1 MHLNEITLSKKLL
14 TIETKQDFIVQ
25 FPTKSIIFILLNKNK
40 TKIMKAVT
48 TLSPTVFQARKA
60 EAVRNEIMRKEISL
74 SEFTVLDNTH
84 IEVDGVKI
92 ELTPF
97 AFKRLLGRLRIPTAF
112 AKRFESGFGSDGLQ
126 QLVQM
131 MKAMKSSKN
140 DQTVTLLVDP
150 NAKKITNILPAGY
163 ASISNEAFID
173 FAEGYINQYG
183 LEVKDFGSDPNGGA
197 TINCISPNG
206 IFRVPGMPDEVF
218 NTGVTFRNTPTRGLE
233 VSPYLNRLTCANGMT
248 STAFSETYGLHELTD
263 KSIAEFNDHM
273 IIMASTGFQPA
284 GLADKI
290 KMANNTDA
298 SIAEVQRAM
307 SAMLS
312 ADKKI
317 DFEYMQRYLPINR
330 VMKAY
335 SDIGAVPET
344 FTAKQLQNAKS
355 GLSIWEV
362 VNGITNF
369 ASNDDKYDIDDHKK
383 SNLMVSAGNLLMK
396 SNFDTEALIQF
407 DPFTKTGL
415 LSETESH
422 RLMGQA

>member
-1 MHLNEITLSKKLL
+1 
-14 TIETKQDFIVQ
+14 
-25 FPTKSIIFILLNKNK
+25 
-40 TKIMKAVT
+40 MKELT
-48 TLSPTVFQARKA
+48 TLSPTAFQARKA
-60 EAVRNEIMRKEISL
+60 EAVRNEVMRKEISL
-74 SEFTVLDNTH
+74 SEFNVIDNTH

-131 MKAMKSSKN
+131 MKTMKSSKN

-150 NAKKITNILPAGY
+150 REKKVTNILPAGY

-183 LEVKDFGSDPNGGA
+183 LEVKDFGSDPSGGA
-197 TINCISPNG
+197 TINCVSPNSV
-206 IFRVPGMPDEVF
+206 FQVPGMSDEVF

-233 VSPYLNRLTCANGMT
+233 VSPYLNRLVCSNGMT
-248 STAFSETYGLHELTD
+248 STSFSETYGLHELTD
-263 KSIAEFNDHM
+263 KSISEFNDHM
-273 IIMASTGFQPA
+273 ISMASTGFQPV

-312 ADKKI
+312 VDKKI
-317 DFEYMQRYLPINR
+317 DYDYMQRYLPINR

-335 SDIGAVPET
+335 SDIGAEPST
-344 FTAKQLQNAKS
+344 FTTKQLQNAKS

-369 ASNDDKYDIDDHKK
+369 ASNDERYNIDDHKTG
-383 SNLMVSAGNLLMK
+383 NLMVSAGNLLMK
-396 SNFDTEALIQF
+396 KNFDTEALIQF
-407 DPFTKTGL
+407 DPFANGSGL
-415 LSETESH
+415 LTANESA

>member
-1 MHLNEITLSKKLL
+1 
-14 TIETKQDFIVQ
+14 
-25 FPTKSIIFILLNKNK
+25 
-40 TKIMKAVT
+40 MKELT
-48 TLSPTVFQARKA
+48 TLSPTAFALRKD
-60 EAVRNEIMRKEISL
+60 EAIRNEVMRKEISL
-74 SEFTVLDNTH
+74 SEFNVIDNTH

-112 AKRFESGFGSDGLQ
+112 AKRFETGFGSDGLQ

-131 MKAMKSSKN
+131 MKTMKSSKN

-150 NAKKITNILPAGY
+150 RAKKVTNILPAGY
-163 ASISNEAFID
+163 ASISNEAFVE

-197 TINCISPNG
+197 TINCVSPNSV
-206 IFRVPGMPDEVF
+206 FSVPGMSDEVF

-233 VSPYLNRLTCANGMT
+233 VSPYLNRLVCSNGMS

-263 KSIAEFNDHM
+263 KSISEFNEHM
-273 IIMASTGFQPA
+273 IQMASTGFQPV

-307 SAMLS
+307 CAMLS
-312 ADKKI
+312 TDKKI
-317 DFEYMQRYLPINR
+317 DYEYMQRYLPINR

-335 SDIGAVPET
+335 SDIGAEPST
-344 FTAKQLQNAKS
+344 FTTKQLQNAKS

-369 ASNDDKYDIDDHKK
+369 ASNDEKYNIDDHKTG
-383 SNLMVSAGNLLMK
+383 NLMVSAGNLLMK
-396 SNFDTEALIQF
+396 KNFDTEALIQF
-407 DPFTKTGL
+407 DPFANKQL
-415 LSETESH
+415 LNESESA

>member
-1 MHLNEITLSKKLL
+1 
-14 TIETKQDFIVQ
+14 
-25 FPTKSIIFILLNKNK
+25 
-40 TKIMKAVT
+40 MKELT
-48 TLSPTVFQARKA
+48 TLSPTAFQARKA
-60 EAVRNEIMRKEISL
+60 EAVRNEVMRKEISL
-74 SEFTVLDNTH
+74 SEFNVIDNTH

-112 AKRFESGFGSDGLQ
+112 AKRFSDGFGTDGLQ

-131 MKAMKSSKN
+131 MKTMKSSKN

-150 NAKKITNILPAGY
+150 RNKVITNILPAGY
-163 ASISNEAFID
+163 ASISNEAFVD

-197 TINCISPNG
+197 TINCVSPNSV
-206 IFRVPGMPDEVF
+206 FSVPGMSDEIF

-233 VSPYLNRLTCANGMT
+233 VSPYLNRLVCSNGMS

-263 KSIAEFNDHM
+263 KSISEFNDHM
-273 IIMASTGFQPA
+273 ISMASTGFQPV

-290 KMANNTDA
+290 KAANETDA

-312 ADKKI
+312 TDKKI

-335 SDIGAVPET
+335 SDIGAEPST
-344 FTAKQLQNAKS
+344 FTNKQLQNAKS

-369 ASNDDKYDIDDHKK
+369 ASNDEKYNIDDHKTG
-383 SNLMVSAGNLLMK
+383 NLMVSAGNLLMK
-396 SNFDTEALIQF
+396 KNFDTEALIQF
-407 DPFTKTGL
+407 DPFANKSL
-415 LSETESH
+415 LSENESA

>member
-1 MHLNEITLSKKLL
+1 
-14 TIETKQDFIVQ
+14 
-25 FPTKSIIFILLNKNK
+25 
-40 TKIMKAVT
+40 MKELT
-48 TLSPTVFQARKA
+48 TLSPTAFQARKA
-60 EAVRNEIMRKEISL
+60 EAVRNEVMRKEISL
-74 SEFTVLDNTH
+74 SEFNVIDNTH

-112 AKRFESGFGSDGLQ
+112 AKRFSDGFGTDGLQ

-131 MKAMKSSKN
+131 MKTMKSSKN

-150 NAKKITNILPAGY
+150 RNKVITNILPAGY

-197 TINCISPNG
+197 TINCVSPNSV
-206 IFRVPGMPDEVF
+206 FSVPGMSDEVF

-233 VSPYLNRLTCANGMT
+233 VSPYLNRLVCSNGMS

-263 KSIAEFNDHM
+263 KSISEFNDHM
-273 IIMASTGFQPA
+273 ISMASTGFQPV

-290 KMANNTDA
+290 KAANETDA

-312 ADKKI
+312 TDKKI

-335 SDIGAVPET
+335 SDIGAEPST
-344 FTAKQLQNAKS
+344 FTNKQLQNAKS

-369 ASNDDKYDIDDHKK
+369 ASNDEKYNIDDHKTG
-383 SNLMVSAGNLLMK
+383 NLMVSAGNLLMK
-396 SNFDTEALIQF
+396 KNFDTEALLQF
-407 DPFTKTGL
+407 DPFANKQL
-415 LSETESH
+415 LNESESA

>member
-1 MHLNEITLSKKLL
+1 
-14 TIETKQDFIVQ
+14 
-25 FPTKSIIFILLNKNK
+25 
-40 TKIMKAVT
+40 MKELT
-48 TLSPTVFQARKA
+48 TLSPTAFAARKA
-60 EAVRNEIMRKEISL
+60 EAVRNEVMRKEISL
-74 SEFTVLDNTH
+74 SEFNVIDNTH

-112 AKRFESGFGSDGLQ
+112 AKRFSDGFGTDGLQ

-131 MKAMKSSKN
+131 MKTMKSSKN

-150 NAKKITNILPAGY
+150 RNKVITNILPAGY
-163 ASISNEAFID
+163 ASISNEAFVD

-197 TINCISPNG
+197 TINCVSPNSV
-206 IFRVPGMPDEVF
+206 FKVPGMSDEIF

-233 VSPYLNRLTCANGMT
+233 VSPYLNRLVCSNGMS

-263 KSIAEFNDHM
+263 KSISEFNDHM
-273 IIMASTGFQPA
+273 ISMASTGFQPV

-290 KMANNTDA
+290 QSANDTDA

-312 ADKKI
+312 TDKKI
-317 DFEYMQRYLPINR
+317 DYEYMQRYLPINR

-335 SDIGAVPET
+335 SDIGAEPST
-344 FTAKQLQNAKS
+344 FTNKQLQNAKS

-369 ASNDDKYDIDDHKK
+369 ASNDEKYNIDDHKTG
-383 SNLMVSAGNLLMK
+383 NLMVSAGNLLMK
-396 SNFDTEALIQF
+396 KNFDTEALIQF
-407 DPFTKTGL
+407 DPFANKSL
-415 LSETESH
+415 LSENESA

>member
-1 MHLNEITLSKKLL
+1 
-14 TIETKQDFIVQ
+14 
-25 FPTKSIIFILLNKNK
+25 
-40 TKIMKAVT
+40 MKELT
-48 TLSPTVFQARKA
+48 TLSPTAFAARKA
-60 EAVRNEIMRKEISL
+60 EAVRNEVMRKEISL
-74 SEFTVLDNTH
+74 SEFNVIDNTH
-84 IEVDGVKI
+84 IEVDGVQI

-112 AKRFESGFGSDGLQ
+112 AKRFETGFGSDGLK

-131 MKAMKSSKN
+131 MKTMKSSKN

-150 NAKKITNILPAGY
+150 RAKKVTNILPAGY

-183 LEVKDFGSDPNGGA
+183 LEVKDFGSDPSGGA
-197 TINCISPNG
+197 TINCVSPNSV
-206 IFRVPGMPDEVF
+206 FSVPGMSDEIF

-233 VSPYLNRLTCANGMT
+233 VSPYLNRLVCSNGMSST
-248 STAFSETYGLHELTD
+248 SFSETYGLHELTD
-263 KSIAEFNDHM
+263 KSIREFNDHM
-273 IIMASTGFQPA
+273 ISMASTGFQPV

-290 KMANNTDA
+290 KSANNTDA

-312 ADKKI
+312 TDKKI
-317 DFEYMQRYLPINR
+317 DYEYMQRYLPINR

-335 SDIGAVPET
+335 SDIGAEPST
-344 FTAKQLQNAKS
+344 FTTKQLQNAKS

-369 ASNDDKYDIDDHKK
+369 ASNDQKYNIDDHKTG
-383 SNLMVSAGNLLMK
+383 NLMVSAGNLLMK
-396 SNFDTEALIQF
+396 KNFDTEALIQF
-407 DPFTKTGL
+407 DPFATTGL
-415 LSETESH
+415 LSENESA

>member
-1 MHLNEITLSKKLL
+1 
-14 TIETKQDFIVQ
+14 
-25 FPTKSIIFILLNKNK
+25 
-40 TKIMKAVT
+40 MKELT
-48 TLSPTVFQARKA
+48 TLSPTAFQARKA
-60 EAVRNEIMRKEISL
+60 EAVRNEVMRKEISL
-74 SEFTVLDNTH
+74 SEFNVIDNTH

-112 AKRFESGFGSDGLQ
+112 AKRFSDGFGTDGLQ

-131 MKAMKSSKN
+131 MKTMKSSKN

-150 NAKKITNILPAGY
+150 RNKVITNILPAGY

-197 TINCISPNG
+197 TINCVSPNSV
-206 IFRVPGMPDEVF
+206 FSVPGMSDEVF

-233 VSPYLNRLTCANGMT
+233 VSPYLNRLVCSNGMSST
-248 STAFSETYGLHELTD
+248 SFSETYGLHELTD
-263 KSIAEFNDHM
+263 KSISEFNDHM
-273 IIMASTGFQPA
+273 ISMASTGFQPV

-290 KMANNTDA
+290 RSANNTDA

-312 ADKKI
+312 TDKKI
-317 DFEYMQRYLPINR
+317 DYEYMQRYLPINR

-335 SDIGAVPET
+335 SDIGAEPST
-344 FTAKQLQNAKS
+344 FTTKQLQNAKS

-369 ASNDDKYDIDDHKK
+369 ASNDEKYNIDDHKTG
-383 SNLMVSAGNLLMK
+383 NLMVSAGNLLMK
-396 SNFDTEALIQF
+396 KNFDTEALIQF
-407 DPFTKTGL
+407 DPFANKSL
-415 LSETESH
+415 LSENESA

>member
-1 MHLNEITLSKKLL
+1 M
-14 TIETKQDFIVQ
+14 
-25 FPTKSIIFILLNKNK
+25 
-40 TKIMKAVT
+40 T
-48 TLSPTVFQARKA
+48 TLSPTAFQARKA
-60 EAVRNEIMRKEISL
+60 EAVRNEVMRKEISL
-74 SEFTVLDNTH
+74 SEFNVIDNTH

-112 AKRFESGFGSDGLQ
+112 AKRFSDGFGADGLQ

-131 MKAMKSSKN
+131 MKTMKSSKN

-150 NAKKITNILPAGY
+150 RNKVITNILPAGY

-197 TINCISPNG
+197 TINCVSPNSV
-206 IFRVPGMPDEVF
+206 FQVPGMSDEVF

-233 VSPYLNRLTCANGMT
+233 VSPYLNRLVCSKGMT

-263 KSIAEFNDHM
+263 KSISEFNDHM
-273 IIMASTGFQPA
+273 ISMASTGFQPV

-290 KMANNTDA
+290 KAANETDA

-312 ADKKI
+312 TDKKI
-317 DFEYMQRYLPINR
+317 DFDYMQRYLPINR

-335 SDIGAVPET
+335 SDIGAEPST
-344 FTAKQLQNAKS
+344 FTNKQLQNAKS

-369 ASNDDKYDIDDHKK
+369 ASNDERYNIDDHKTG
-383 SNLMVSAGNLLMK
+383 NLMVSAGNLLMK
-396 SNFDTEALIQF
+396 KNFDTEALIQF
-407 DPFTKTGL
+407 DPFANKSL
-415 LSETESH
+415 LSENESA

>member
-1 MHLNEITLSKKLL
+1 
-14 TIETKQDFIVQ
+14 
-25 FPTKSIIFILLNKNK
+25 
-40 TKIMKAVT
+40 MKELT
-48 TLSPTVFQARKA
+48 TLSPTAFQARKA
-60 EAVRNEIMRKEISL
+60 EAVRNEVMRKEISL
-74 SEFTVLDNTH
+74 SEFNVIDNTH

-112 AKRFESGFGSDGLQ
+112 AKRFELGFGSDGLK

-131 MKAMKSSKN
+131 MKTMKSSKN

-150 NAKKITNILPAGY
+150 RAKKVTNILPAGY

-197 TINCISPNG
+197 TINCVSPNSV
-206 IFRVPGMPDEVF
+206 FSVPGMSDEVF

-233 VSPYLNRLTCANGMT
+233 VSPYLNRLVCSNGMS

-263 KSIAEFNDHM
+263 KSISEFNEHM
-273 IIMASTGFQPA
+273 ISMASTGFQPV

-290 KMANNTDA
+290 KSANDTDA

-312 ADKKI
+312 TDKKI

-335 SDIGAVPET
+335 SDIGAEPST
-344 FTAKQLQNAKS
+344 FTTKQLQNAKS

-369 ASNDDKYDIDDHKK
+369 ASNDEKYNIDDHKTG
-383 SNLMVSAGNLLMK
+383 SLMVSAGNLLMK
-396 SNFDTEALIQF
+396 KNFDTEALIQF
-407 DPFTKTGL
+407 DPFATTGL
-415 LSETESH
+415 LSEKESA

>member
-1 MHLNEITLSKKLL
+1 
-14 TIETKQDFIVQ
+14 
-25 FPTKSIIFILLNKNK
+25 
-40 TKIMKAVT
+40 MKELT
-48 TLSPTVFQARKA
+48 TLSPTAFALRKE
-60 EAVRNEIMRKEISL
+60 EAVRNEVMRKEISL
-74 SEFTVLDNTH
+74 SEFNVIDNTH
-84 IEVDGVKI
+84 IEVDGVSI

-112 AKRFESGFGSDGLQ
+112 AKRFETGFGSDGLQ

-131 MKAMKSSKN
+131 MKTMKASKN

-150 NAKKITNILPAGY
+150 RAKKVTNILPAGY
-163 ASISNEAFID
+163 ASISNEAFVD

-197 TINCISPNG
+197 TINCVSPTSV
-206 IFRVPGMPDEVF
+206 FQVPGMSDEIF

-233 VSPYLNRLTCANGMT
+233 VSPYLNRLVCSNGMS

-263 KSIAEFNDHM
+263 KSISEFNEHM
-273 IIMASTGFQPA
+273 ITMASTGFQPV

-290 KMANNTDA
+290 KAANNTDA

-312 ADKKI
+312 TDKNI
-317 DFEYMQRYLPINR
+317 DYDYMQRYLPINR

-335 SDIGAVPET
+335 SDIGAEPST
-344 FTAKQLQNAKS
+344 FTTKQLQNAKS

-369 ASNDDKYDIDDHKK
+369 ASNDEKYNIDDHKTG
-383 SNLMVSAGNLLMK
+383 NLMVSAGNLLMK
-396 SNFDTEALIQF
+396 KNFDTEALIQF
-407 DPFTKTGL
+407 DPFANRQL
-415 LSETESH
+415 LNENESA

>member
-1 MHLNEITLSKKLL
+1 MKEI
-14 TIETKQDFIVQ
+14 
-25 FPTKSIIFILLNKNK
+25 
-40 TKIMKAVT
+40 T
-48 TLSPTVFQARKA
+48 TLSPTAFQARKA
-60 EAVRNEIMRKEISL
+60 EAVRNEVMRKEISL
-74 SEFTVLDNTH
+74 SEFNVIDNTH

-112 AKRFESGFGSDGLQ
+112 AKRFETGFGSDGLQ

-131 MKAMKSSKN
+131 MKTMKSSKN

-150 NAKKITNILPAGY
+150 RAKKVTNILPAGY
-163 ASISNEAFID
+163 ASISNEAFVD

-183 LEVKDFGSDPNGGA
+183 LEVKDFGSDPSGGA
-197 TINCISPNG
+197 TINCVSPNSV
-206 IFRVPGMPDEVF
+206 FSVPGMSDEVF

-233 VSPYLNRLTCANGMT
+233 VSPYLNRLVCSNGMS

-263 KSIAEFNDHM
+263 KSISEFNEHM
-273 IIMASTGFQPA
+273 ITMASTGFQPV

-290 KMANNTDA
+290 KAANETDA

-312 ADKKI
+312 TDKKI
-317 DFEYMQRYLPINR
+317 DYEYMQRYLPINR

-335 SDIGAVPET
+335 SDIGAEPST
-344 FTAKQLQNAKS
+344 FTTKQLQNAKS

-369 ASNDDKYDIDDHKK
+369 ASNDEKYNIDDHKTG
-383 SNLMVSAGNLLMK
+383 NLMVSAGNLLMK
-396 SNFDTEALIQF
+396 KNFDTEALLQF
-407 DPFTKTGL
+407 DPFANKSL
-415 LSETESH
+415 LSETESA

>member
-1 MHLNEITLSKKLL
+1 
-14 TIETKQDFIVQ
+14 
-25 FPTKSIIFILLNKNK
+25 
-40 TKIMKAVT
+40 MKEMT
-48 TLSPTVFQARKA
+48 TLSPTAFQARKA
-60 EAVRNEIMRKEISL
+60 EAVRNEVMRKEISL
-74 SEFTVLDNTH
+74 SEFNVIDNTH

-112 AKRFESGFGSDGLQ
+112 AKRFSDGFGADGLQ

-131 MKAMKSSKN
+131 MKTMKSSKN

-150 NAKKITNILPAGY
+150 RNKVITNILPAGY

-197 TINCISPNG
+197 TINCVSPNSV
-206 IFRVPGMPDEVF
+206 FKVPGMSDEVF

-233 VSPYLNRLTCANGMT
+233 VSPYLNRLVCSNGMT
-248 STAFSETYGLHELTD
+248 STSFSETYGLHELTD
-263 KSIAEFNDHM
+263 KSISEFNDHM
-273 IIMASTGFQPA
+273 ISMASTGFQPV

-290 KMANNTDA
+290 KAANETDA

-312 ADKKI
+312 TDKKI
-317 DFEYMQRYLPINR
+317 DFDYMQRYLPINR

-335 SDIGAVPET
+335 SDIGAEPST
-344 FTAKQLQNAKS
+344 FTNKQLQNAKS

-369 ASNDDKYDIDDHKK
+369 ASNDEKYNIDDHKTG
-383 SNLMVSAGNLLMK
+383 NLMVSAGNLLMK
-396 SNFDTEALIQF
+396 KNFDTEALIQF
-407 DPFTKTGL
+407 DPFANKSL
-415 LSETESH
+415 LSENESA

>member
-1 MHLNEITLSKKLL
+1 
-14 TIETKQDFIVQ
+14 
-25 FPTKSIIFILLNKNK
+25 
-40 TKIMKAVT
+40 MKELT
-48 TLSPTVFQARKA
+48 TLSPTAFAIRKD
-60 EAVRNEIMRKEISL
+60 EAIRNEVMRKEISL
-74 SEFTVLDNTH
+74 SEFNVIDNTH

-92 ELTPF
+92 ELTAF

-112 AKRFESGFGSDGLQ
+112 AKRFETGFGSDGLQ

-131 MKAMKSSKN
+131 MKTMKSSKN

-150 NAKKITNILPAGY
+150 REKKVTNILPAGY
-163 ASISNEAFID
+163 ASISNEAFVE

-183 LEVKDFGSDPNGGA
+183 LEVKDFGSDPSGGA
-197 TINCISPNG
+197 TINCVSPNSV
-206 IFRVPGMPDEVF
+206 FKVPGMSDEVF

-233 VSPYLNRLTCANGMT
+233 VSPYLNRLVCSNGMSST
-248 STAFSETYGLHELTD
+248 SFSETYGLHELTD
-263 KSIAEFNDHM
+263 KSINEFNEHM
-273 IIMASTGFQPA
+273 IQMASTGFQPV

-290 KMANNTDA
+290 KSANDTDA

-312 ADKKI
+312 TDKKI

-335 SDIGAVPET
+335 SDIGAEPST
-344 FTAKQLQNAKS
+344 FTTKQLQNAKS

-369 ASNDDKYDIDDHKK
+369 ASNDEKYNIDDHKTG
-383 SNLMVSAGNLLMK
+383 NLMVSAGNLLMK
-396 SNFDTEALIQF
+396 KNFDTEALIQF
-407 DPFTKTGL
+407 DPFANKQL
-415 LSETESH
+415 LNESESA

>member
-1 MHLNEITLSKKLL
+1 
-14 TIETKQDFIVQ
+14 
-25 FPTKSIIFILLNKNK
+25 
-40 TKIMKAVT
+40 MKELT
-48 TLSPTVFQARKA
+48 TLSPVVFQAKKA
-60 EAVRNEIMRKEISL
+60 EAIRNEVMRKEISL
-74 SEFTVLDNTH
+74 SEFNVIDNTH

-112 AKRFESGFGSDGLQ
+112 AKRFSDGFGTDGLQ

-131 MKAMKSSKN
+131 MKTMKSSKN

-150 NAKKITNILPAGY
+150 RNKVITNILPAGY
-163 ASISNEAFID
+163 ASISNEAFVD

-197 TINCISPNG
+197 TINCVSPNSV
-206 IFRVPGMPDEVF
+206 FKVPGMSDEIF

-233 VSPYLNRLTCANGMT
+233 VSPYLNRLVCSNGMS

-263 KSIAEFNDHM
+263 KSIYEFNEHM
-273 IIMASTGFQPA
+273 ITMASTGFQPV

-290 KMANNTDA
+290 KAANNTDA

-317 DFEYMQRYLPINR
+317 DFDYMQRYLPINR

-335 SDIGAVPET
+335 SDIGAEPST
-344 FTAKQLQNAKS
+344 FTTKQLQNAKS

-369 ASNDDKYDIDDHKK
+369 ASNDEKYNIDDHKTG
-383 SNLMVSAGNLLMK
+383 NLMVSAGNLLMK
-396 SNFDTEALIQF
+396 KNFDTEALLQF
-407 DPFTKTGL
+407 DPFANKGL
-415 LSETESH
+415 LTETESA

>member
-1 MHLNEITLSKKLL
+1 
-14 TIETKQDFIVQ
+14 
-25 FPTKSIIFILLNKNK
+25 
-40 TKIMKAVT
+40 MKELT
-48 TLSPTVFQARKA
+48 TLSPTAFQARKA
-60 EAVRNEIMRKEISL
+60 EAVRNEVMRKEISL
-74 SEFTVLDNTH
+74 SEFNVIDNTH

-112 AKRFESGFGSDGLQ
+112 AKRFSDGFGTDGLQ

-131 MKAMKSSKN
+131 MKTMKSSKN

-150 NAKKITNILPAGY
+150 RNKVITNILPAGY
-163 ASISNEAFID
+163 ASISNEAFVD

-197 TINCISPNG
+197 TINCVSPNSV
-206 IFRVPGMPDEVF
+206 FSVPGMSDEVF

-233 VSPYLNRLTCANGMT
+233 VSPYLNRLVCSNGMS

-263 KSIAEFNDHM
+263 KSISEFNDHM
-273 IIMASTGFQPA
+273 ISMASTGFQPV

-290 KMANNTDA
+290 KMANDTDA

-312 ADKKI
+312 TDKKI
-317 DFEYMQRYLPINR
+317 DYEYMQRYLPINR

-335 SDIGAVPET
+335 SDIGAEPST
-344 FTAKQLQNAKS
+344 FTTKQLQNAKS

-369 ASNDDKYDIDDHKK
+369 ASNDEKYNIDDHKTG
-383 SNLMVSAGNLLMK
+383 NLMVSAGNLLMK
-396 SNFDTEALIQF
+396 KNFDTEALIQF
-407 DPFTKTGL
+407 DPFANKSL
-415 LSETESH
+415 LSENESA

>member
-1 MHLNEITLSKKLL
+1 
-14 TIETKQDFIVQ
+14 
-25 FPTKSIIFILLNKNK
+25 
-40 TKIMKAVT
+40 MKELT
-48 TLSPTVFQARKA
+48 TLSPTAFQARKA
-60 EAVRNEIMRKEISL
+60 EAVRNEVMRKEISL
-74 SEFTVLDNTH
+74 SEFNVIDNTH

-131 MKAMKSSKN
+131 MKTMKSSKN

-150 NAKKITNILPAGY
+150 RAKKVTNILPAGY

-183 LEVKDFGSDPNGGA
+183 LEVKDFGSDPSGGA
-197 TINCISPNG
+197 TINCVSPNSV
-206 IFRVPGMPDEVF
+206 FQVPGMSDEVF

-233 VSPYLNRLTCANGMT
+233 VSPYLNRLVCSNGMT
-248 STAFSETYGLHELTD
+248 STSFSETYGLHELTD
-263 KSIAEFNDHM
+263 KSISEFNDHM
-273 IIMASTGFQPA
+273 ISMASTGFQPV

-290 KMANNTDA
+290 KAANDTDA

-312 ADKKI
+312 TDKKI

-335 SDIGAVPET
+335 SDIGAEPST
-344 FTAKQLQNAKS
+344 FTTKQLQNAKS

-369 ASNDDKYDIDDHKK
+369 ASNDERYNIDDHKTG
-383 SNLMVSAGNLLMK
+383 NLMVSAGNLLMK
-396 SNFDTEALIQF
+396 KNFDTEALIQF
-407 DPFTKTGL
+407 DPFANGSGL
-415 LSETESH
+415 LTANESA

>member
-1 MHLNEITLSKKLL
+1 
-14 TIETKQDFIVQ
+14 
-25 FPTKSIIFILLNKNK
+25 
-40 TKIMKAVT
+40 MKELT
-48 TLSPTVFQARKA
+48 TLSPTAFQARKA
-60 EAVRNEIMRKEISL
+60 EAVRNEVMRKEISL
-74 SEFTVLDNTH
+74 SEFNVIDNTH

-112 AKRFESGFGSDGLQ
+112 AKRFSDGFGTDGLQ

-131 MKAMKSSKN
+131 MKTMKSSKN

-150 NAKKITNILPAGY
+150 RNKVITNILPAGY
-163 ASISNEAFID
+163 ASISNEAFVD

-206 IFRVPGMPDEVF
+206 VFRVPGMSDEVF

-233 VSPYLNRLTCANGMT
+233 VSPYLNRLVCSNGMT

-263 KSIAEFNDHM
+263 KSISEFNDHM
-273 IIMASTGFQPA
+273 IQMASTGFQPV

-307 SAMLS
+307 STMLT

-335 SDIGAVPET
+335 SDIGAEPST
-344 FTAKQLQNAKS
+344 FTTKQLQNAKS

-369 ASNDDKYDIDDHKK
+369 ASNDTRYNIDDHKT

-396 SNFDTEALIQF
+396 RNFDTEALIQF
-407 DPFTKTGL
+407 DPFANKQL
-415 LSETESH
+415 LSANESA

>member
-1 MHLNEITLSKKLL
+1 
-14 TIETKQDFIVQ
+14 
-25 FPTKSIIFILLNKNK
+25 
-40 TKIMKAVT
+40 MKELT
-48 TLSPTVFQARKA
+48 TLSPTAFKIRKD
-60 EAVRNEIMRKEISL
+60 EAIRNEVMRKEISL
-74 SEFTVLDNTH
+74 SEFNVIDNTH

-92 ELTPF
+92 ELTAF
-97 AFKRLLGRLRIPTAF
+97 AFKRLLGRLRTPTAF
-112 AKRFESGFGSDGLQ
+112 AKRFETGFGSDGLQ

-131 MKAMKSSKN
+131 MKTMKSSKN

-150 NAKKITNILPAGY
+150 REKKVTNILPAGY
-163 ASISNEAFID
+163 ASISNEAFVE

-183 LEVKDFGSDPNGGA
+183 LEVKDFGSDPSGGA
-197 TINCISPNG
+197 TINCVSPNSV
-206 IFRVPGMPDEVF
+206 FKVPGMSDEVF

-233 VSPYLNRLTCANGMT
+233 VSPYLNRLVCSNGMSST
-248 STAFSETYGLHELTD
+248 SFSETYGLHELTD
-263 KSIAEFNDHM
+263 KSINEFNEHM
-273 IIMASTGFQPA
+273 IQMASTGFQPV

-290 KMANNTDA
+290 KSANDTDA

-312 ADKKI
+312 TDKKI

-335 SDIGAVPET
+335 SDIGAEPST
-344 FTAKQLQNAKS
+344 FTTKQLQNAKS

-369 ASNDDKYDIDDHKK
+369 ASNDEKYNIDDHKTG
-383 SNLMVSAGNLLMK
+383 NLMVSAGNLLMK
-396 SNFDTEALIQF
+396 KNFDTEALIQF
-407 DPFTKTGL
+407 DPFANGTGL
-415 LSETESH
+415 LSESESA

>member
-1 MHLNEITLSKKLL
+1 
-14 TIETKQDFIVQ
+14 
-25 FPTKSIIFILLNKNK
+25 
-40 TKIMKAVT
+40 MKELT
-48 TLSPTVFQARKA
+48 TLSPTAFQARKA
-60 EAVRNEIMRKEISL
+60 EAVRNEVMRKEISL
-74 SEFTVLDNTH
+74 SEFNVIDNTH

-112 AKRFESGFGSDGLQ
+112 AKRFSDGFGTDGLQ

-131 MKAMKSSKN
+131 MKTMKSSKN

-150 NAKKITNILPAGY
+150 RNKVITNILPAGY

-197 TINCISPNG
+197 TINCVSPNSV
-206 IFRVPGMPDEVF
+206 FSVPGMSDEIF

-233 VSPYLNRLTCANGMT
+233 VSPYLNRLVCSNGMS

-263 KSIAEFNDHM
+263 KSISEFNEHM
-273 IIMASTGFQPA
+273 ITMASTGFQPV

-290 KMANNTDA
+290 KAANETDA

-312 ADKKI
+312 TDKKI
-317 DFEYMQRYLPINR
+317 DYEYMQRYLPINR

-335 SDIGAVPET
+335 SDIGAEPST
-344 FTAKQLQNAKS
+344 FTNKQLQNAKS

-369 ASNDDKYDIDDHKK
+369 ASNDEKYNIDDHKTG
-383 SNLMVSAGNLLMK
+383 NLMVSAGNLLMK
-396 SNFDTEALIQF
+396 KNFDTEALLQF
-407 DPFTKTGL
+407 DPFANKQL
-415 LSETESH
+415 LNESESA

>member
-1 MHLNEITLSKKLL
+1 
-14 TIETKQDFIVQ
+14 
-25 FPTKSIIFILLNKNK
+25 
-40 TKIMKAVT
+40 MKELT
-48 TLSPTVFQARKA
+48 TLSPTAFAARKA
-60 EAVRNEIMRKEISL
+60 EAVRNEVMRKEISL
-74 SEFTVLDNTH
+74 SEFNVIDNTH

-112 AKRFESGFGSDGLQ
+112 AKRFSDGFGTDGLQ

-131 MKAMKSSKN
+131 MKTMKSSKN

-150 NAKKITNILPAGY
+150 RNKVITNILPAGY
-163 ASISNEAFID
+163 ASISNEAFVD

-197 TINCISPNG
+197 TINCVSPNSV
-206 IFRVPGMPDEVF
+206 FSVPGMSDEIF

-233 VSPYLNRLTCANGMT
+233 VSPYLNRLVCSNGMS

-263 KSIAEFNDHM
+263 KSISEFNEHM
-273 IIMASTGFQPA
+273 ITMASTGFQPV

-290 KMANNTDA
+290 KAANETDA

-312 ADKKI
+312 TDKKI
-317 DFEYMQRYLPINR
+317 DYEYMQRYLPINR

-335 SDIGAVPET
+335 SDIGAEPST
-344 FTAKQLQNAKS
+344 FTNKQLQNAKS

-369 ASNDDKYDIDDHKK
+369 ASNDEKYNIDDHKTG
-383 SNLMVSAGNLLMK
+383 NLMVSAGNLLMK
-396 SNFDTEALIQF
+396 KNFDTEALLQF
-407 DPFTKTGL
+407 DPFANKQL
-415 LSETESH
+415 LNESESA

>member
-1 MHLNEITLSKKLL
+1 
-14 TIETKQDFIVQ
+14 
-25 FPTKSIIFILLNKNK
+25 
-40 TKIMKAVT
+40 MKELT
-48 TLSPTVFQARKA
+48 TLSPTAFQARKA
-60 EAVRNEIMRKEISL
+60 EAVRNEVMRKEISL
-74 SEFTVLDNTH
+74 SEFNVIDNTH

-112 AKRFESGFGSDGLQ
+112 AKRFSDGFGTDGLQ

-131 MKAMKSSKN
+131 MKTMKSSKN

-150 NAKKITNILPAGY
+150 RNKVITNILPAGY
-163 ASISNEAFID
+163 ASISNEAFVD

-183 LEVKDFGSDPNGGA
+183 LEVKDFGSGVDGGA
-197 TINCISPNG
+197 TINCVSPNSV
-206 IFRVPGMPDEVF
+206 FQVPGMSDEVF

-233 VSPYLNRLTCANGMT
+233 VSPYLNRLVCSNGMS

-263 KSIAEFNDHM
+263 KSISEFNDHM
-273 IIMASTGFQPA
+273 ISMASTGFQPV

-290 KMANNTDA
+290 RSANDTDA

-312 ADKKI
+312 TDKKI
-317 DFEYMQRYLPINR
+317 DYEYMQRYLPINR

-335 SDIGAVPET
+335 SDIGAEPST
-344 FTAKQLQNAKS
+344 FTTKQLQNAKS

-369 ASNDDKYDIDDHKK
+369 ASNDEKYNIDDHKTG
-383 SNLMVSAGNLLMK
+383 NLMVSAGNLLMK
-396 SNFDTEALIQF
+396 KNFDTEALIQF
-407 DPFTKTGL
+407 DPFANKSL
-415 LSETESH
+415 LSENESA

>member
-1 MHLNEITLSKKLL
+1 
-14 TIETKQDFIVQ
+14 
-25 FPTKSIIFILLNKNK
+25 
-40 TKIMKAVT
+40 MKEVT
-48 TLSPTVFQARKA
+48 TLSPTAFAARKA
-60 EAVRNEIMRKEISL
+60 EAVRNEVMRKEISL
-74 SEFTVLDNTH
+74 SEFNVIDNTH

-112 AKRFESGFGSDGLQ
+112 AKRFSDGFGTDGLQ

-131 MKAMKSSKN
+131 MKTMKSSKN

-150 NAKKITNILPAGY
+150 RNKVITNILPAGY
-163 ASISNEAFID
+163 ASISNEAFVD

-197 TINCISPNG
+197 TINCVSPNSV
-206 IFRVPGMPDEVF
+206 FSVPGMSDEIF

-233 VSPYLNRLTCANGMT
+233 VSPYLNRLVCSNGMS

-263 KSIAEFNDHM
+263 KSISEFNQHM
-273 IIMASTGFQPA
+273 IQMASTNFQPV

-290 KMANNTDA
+290 KMANETDA

-312 ADKKI
+312 TDKKI
-317 DFEYMQRYLPINR
+317 DFDYMQRYLPINR

-335 SDIGAVPET
+335 SDIGAEPST
-344 FTAKQLQNAKS
+344 FTTKQLQNAKS

-369 ASNDDKYDIDDHKK
+369 ASNDEKYNIDDHKTG
-383 SNLMVSAGNLLMK
+383 NLMVSAGNLLMK
-396 SNFDTEALIQF
+396 KNFDTEALIQF
-407 DPFTKTGL
+407 DPFANKSL
-415 LSETESH
+415 LSENESA

>member
-1 MHLNEITLSKKLL
+1 
-14 TIETKQDFIVQ
+14 
-25 FPTKSIIFILLNKNK
+25 
-40 TKIMKAVT
+40 MKELT
-48 TLSPTVFQARKA
+48 TLSPTAFAARKA
-60 EAVRNEIMRKEISL
+60 EAVRNEVMRKEISL
-74 SEFTVLDNTH
+74 SEFNVIDNTH

-112 AKRFESGFGSDGLQ
+112 AKRFSDGFGTDGLQ

-131 MKAMKSSKN
+131 MKTMKSSKN

-150 NAKKITNILPAGY
+150 RNKVITNILPAGY

-197 TINCISPNG
+197 TINCVSPNSV
-206 IFRVPGMPDEVF
+206 FSVPGMSDEVF

-233 VSPYLNRLTCANGMT
+233 VSPYLNRLVCSNGMS

-263 KSIAEFNDHM
+263 KSISEFNEHM
-273 IIMASTGFQPA
+273 ITMASTGFQPV

-290 KMANNTDA
+290 KAANETDA

-312 ADKKI
+312 TDKKI

-335 SDIGAVPET
+335 SDIGAEPST
-344 FTAKQLQNAKS
+344 FTTKQLQNAKS

-369 ASNDDKYDIDDHKK
+369 ASNDEKYNIDDHKTG
-383 SNLMVSAGNLLMK
+383 NLMVSAGNLLMK
-396 SNFDTEALIQF
+396 KNFDTEALIQF
-407 DPFTKTGL
+407 DPFANKQL
-415 LSETESH
+415 LNENESA